1 LNIVTEYPAWFI
13 ILCVLLGVIYT
24 GALYYKNRKEE
35 FSLLTTRFLA
45 AFRFL
50 SITLIAFMLL
60 SPMFRSFFRNYE
72 KPLIIIAQDN
82 TESINIGEDS
92 AWFNDEYPEKIAAMI
107 AQLEH
112 NYTVRTYSFGDE
124 VSEGLDFDYKGKQT
138 DISALFDEVLTRYAN
153 RNVGAMLLASDGLY
167 NKGINPVYSSGRIK
181 FPVYTLALG
190 DTSIHKDLFLRRVN
204 FNRIAFLG
212 NMFPIEVTIGANM
225 CAGQSSLLTVSSGGS
240 TLFSKNIQFE
250 TNHYSENVEILLE
263 AKTPGMQR
271 YRINIRP
278 LEGEIS
284 IVNNTQDIFIE
295 VLDTKQKILIL
306 SEAPHPDIAALK
318 EAIES
323 NQTSEVTQ
331 SVFDR
336 FTGNIREYN
345 LLILHQLPSARFD
358 VSNIIR
364 EAGNNEIPIL
374 YVLGTQSSVTRFNTI
389 NTGMQIVAS
398 SALFNEAKP
407 ALNMDFSLFTIA
419 DDTRN
424 AIEKFPPLTAPFG
437 EIKTQMSVNTLFYQQ
452 IGSLVTGYPLVMFND
467 DATNMKTGVIAGEGL
482 WRWRMTNFQQNENH
496 NAFNELFS
504 KTVQYLSLKTDR
516 SYFKVSGEN
525 NFLENQPVIL
535 DAEVYNQSYELI
547 NTPEVEITIKNSS
560 GDSYPF
566 VFGKTANAYQLNAG
580 VLPVDNYTYTA
591 SVRVGENLYRYQG
604 EFSVSPLNIEAMNII
619 ADHNLLFRIAGRHDG
634 KMIYPSQVEEFPQM
648 IESRDDIRTIIFTE
662 KRFNELIN
670 LFWVFLLIM
679 ALLSTEWFIRKR
691 SGSY

>member
-516 SYFKVSGEN
+516 SYFRVSGEN

>member
-516 SYFKVSGEN
+516 SYFRVSGEN

-619 ADHNLLFRIAGRHDG
+619 ADHNLLFRIAGRHYG